1 MPAVKGILCEANPE
15 CEKILKNVNF
25 GSSIEL
31 PGVISKSGLDIA
43 LRYFG
48 GGDVSITEKNITS
61 VLEAGLYFKENALIK
76 PANDFALEYCSEKLI
91 KQLVPIISCQNCAKV
106 PEIKEK
112 VDTYLIQNAFKLFE
126 SGEVNDMPVESL
138 IYILSTSGIIVKSEM
153 NVLSTVST
161 YISKNITKKASEKKE
176 DKWNELLTRI
186 NWSKIE
192 KDKISENVKNSI
204 GEDIITKMMSNKG
217 KEISRKYYPDVK
229 SGNKVLDEII
239 IKYYCCDD
247 KINVEKE
254 DIEKLKKEKLGSKLN
269 DLLSNEGQQE
279 NLKLIIVVL
288 VILEKMEIFTSINIF
303 SFSFIYLYYLF
314 LLFLFIIVD
323 KSIKSKLLF
332 KILNDYGKIEKDNF
346 IKKNFPLSLVCFL
359 NDSIYYYILLLF
371 SLFFSLFFF
380 LFFIYLFI

>member
-1 MPAVKGILCEANPE
+1 
-15 CEKILKNVNF
+15 
-25 GSSIEL
+25 
-31 PGVISKSGLDIA
+31 
-43 LRYFG
+43 
-48 GGDVSITEKNITS
+48 
-61 VLEAGLYFKENALIK
+61 
-76 PANDFALEYCSEKLI
+76 
-91 KQLVPIISCQNCAKV
+91 
-106 PEIKEK
+106 
-112 VDTYLIQNAFKLFE
+112 
-126 SGEVNDMPVESL
+126 
-138 IYILSTSGIIVKSEM
+138 
-153 NVLSTVST
+153 
-161 YISKNITKKASEKKE
+161 
-176 DKWNELLTRI
+176 
-186 NWSKIE
+186 
-192 KDKISENVKNSI
+192 
-204 GEDIITKMMSNKG
+204 MSNKG

-269 DLLSNEGQQE
+269 DLLSNEEQQE

-314 LLFLFIIVD
+314 LLLFYIIVD

-359 NDSIYYYILLLF
+359 NDSIYYYMLLLF